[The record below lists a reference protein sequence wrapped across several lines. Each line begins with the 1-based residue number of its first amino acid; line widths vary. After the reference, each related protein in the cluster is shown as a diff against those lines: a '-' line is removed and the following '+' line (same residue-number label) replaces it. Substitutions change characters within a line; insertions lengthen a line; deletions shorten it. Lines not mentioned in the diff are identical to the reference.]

1 MDIQQVLRHQIIT
14 TRFKDVTSPVNKK
27 DILATVFKQVKQKQ
41 NIFNSIIDQPM
52 DSESLLQAEVD
63 DYVISLEDMSI
74 EQLDAQFERLMIEDR
89 SFQTESNEKLKQ
101 HWGL

>member
-52 DSESLLQAEVD
+52 DSELLLQAEVD

>member
-1 MDIQQVLRHQIIT
+1 
-14 TRFKDVTSPVNKK
+14 
-27 DILATVFKQVKQKQ
+27 
-41 NIFNSIIDQPM
+41 M
-52 DSESLLQAEVD
+52 DSELLLQAEVD